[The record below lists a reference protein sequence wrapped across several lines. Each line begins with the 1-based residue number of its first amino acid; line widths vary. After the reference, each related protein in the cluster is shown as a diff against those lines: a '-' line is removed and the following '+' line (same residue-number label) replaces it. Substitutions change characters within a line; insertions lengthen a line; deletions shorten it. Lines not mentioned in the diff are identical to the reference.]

1 MMAWPLSSASDTGVM
16 TRALPIAPA
25 TFSSLRLLRLDV
37 VNPIRPGRRI
47 VGQNHSNSRLA
58 LAFLAPKLV
67 QAAVEGR
74 LPCGIG
80 VTNISLDEGDLRA

>member
-37 VNPIRPGRRI
+37 NPIRPGSRI

-74 LPCGIG
+74 LACGIG

>member
-1 MMAWPLSSASDTGVM
+1 MASFERIRYRRHDASVAYSTGNV
-16 TRALPIAPA
+16 
-25 TFSSLRLLRLDV
+25 SSLRLLRLDV
-37 VNPIRPGRRI
+37 VLSENPIRPGSRI
-47 VGQNHSNSRLA
+47 VGRIIADRVS

-80 VTNISLDEGDLRA
+80 VTNISPDEGDLRA